1 MNLACHKLGVFAIA
15 FAAIALPSP
24 GAPVNLGLST
34 GQFNASPSEVNVE
47 FYDGSALFLGSILSS
62 ATSNG
67 SVTNIS
73 VSTDLPPGHYS
84 FAIDGFAGKRWTSLI
99 NVSSEG
105 VSSSIG
111 SEAFPLAAVPQ
122 DSTEPISGNLLV
134 EGSIDMRGRVFNLG
148 VNPSDENLPAFSLR
162 TDLNGANLFNSSTST
177 SPFWYWGIAYD
188 GNQFRSL
195 MRLEGNLNG
204 NDEALYVGDS
214 RVLTAANA
222 SSLFTASRLSIGTG
236 VSASGAN
243 SFAAGNTVTASGTH
257 SGAFGQG
264 TTAQGYNQFVVGQFN
279 ALLGTSG
286 VNTNSDDPLFIVGN
300 GVNNGARSN
309 AFVVERDG
317 DTRIQGRL
325 TAGNFASVQPFA
337 VAAIGDSAIAG
348 SQDAVAIGFVARAM
362 ALGSVAL
369 GGFARAFGE
378 DSSALGTN
386 SIALGND
393 SIALGPFAISTGNNS
408 LAFGR
413 GTGAEGAASVALGA
427 SVNAKA
433 KNQVVLGRFNAPSGD
448 PAAET
453 PQDDLFIV
461 GNGTDSANRSN
472 AVTVKKN
479 AATAIGTG
487 VVTTTASQTVVGK
500 FNDTSLDAGG
510 KDHGSGLFIVGM
522 GSGTG
527 TTPRKN
533 ALRVRVD
540 GTLLVRPAGDLS
552 MGDFQTGEQP

>member
-1 MNLACHKLGVFAIA
+1 MRLACHCLAVFAIA
-15 FAAIALPSP
+15 FATLALPLP
-24 GAPVNLGLST
+24 GAPVNLTLTT
-34 GQFNASPSEVNVE
+34 GQSNVPSQVE
-47 FYDGSALFLGSILSS
+47 IYDSSGVYLGNL
-62 ATSNG
+62 TS
-67 SVTNIS
+67 SVTTNEASLTEVS
-73 VSTDLPPGHYS
+73 VSTDLPPGRYS
-84 FAIDGFAGKRWTSLI
+84 FAITVPSGTYWTSLFEVPS
-99 NVSSEG
+99 NG

-111 SEAFPLAAVPQ
+111 LEAFPGNTVPL
-122 DSTEPISGNLLV
+122 DPTTHIDGNLLV
-134 EGSIDMRGRVFNLG
+134 EGSIDMRGRVFNMG
-148 VNPSDENLPAFSLR
+148 INPTDENLPAFSLR
-162 TDLNGANLFNSSTST
+162 TDLNGSILFNDATSS
-177 SPFWYWGIAYD
+177 SPSWYWGIPYD
-188 GNQFRSL
+188 GNQFHGL
-195 MRLEGNLNG
+195 MRLEGTLFG
-204 NDEALYVGDS
+204 NDAALYVGES

-236 VSASGAN
+236 VSASGTN
-243 SFAAGNTVTASGTH
+243 SFASGNTVTASGTH
-257 SGAFGQG
+257 SGAFGLG

-279 ALLGTSG
+279 ALLGSSG

-300 GVNNGARSN
+300 GSSGAARSN

-317 DTRIQGRL
+317 DARIQGKL
-325 TAGNFASVQPFA
+325 IVGGANAGP
-337 VAAIGDSAIAG
+337 GAIAAMG
-348 SQDAVAIGFVARAM
+348 TSATAVSQDTVAIGVLAR
-362 ALGSVAL
+362 
-369 GGFARAFGE
+369 
-378 DSSALGTN
+378 ALGTS
-386 SIALGND
+386 SIALGMAARSSGPN
-393 SIALGPFAISTGNNS
+393 SMALGPGS
-408 LAFGR
+408 LSLGS
-413 GTGAEGAASVALGA
+413 ASVALGSGAISGGELSLALGPVATTLGRA
-427 SVNAKA
+427 SVALGESVDAKA
-433 KNQVVLGRFNAPSGD
+433 KNQVVVGKFNAPSGD